1 MIQRVLAERLI
12 TYSKQYPIITI
23 TGPRQS
29 GKTTLVRRLFA
40 DHTYVSLED
49 LDNRAYAKE
58 DPRGFLKQYA
68 QGAIIDE
75 AQNAPDLFS
84 YLQTEVDLNPK
95 AGRFILTGSQQ
106 FEMMERITQ
115 SLAGRTAIARLLPLS
130 IEELLPNLL
139 GETIND
145 CLYTGFYPAIYDRSL
160 NPSETYSFYVNTY
173 LERDVRSLLG
183 IQDLSQFEIF
193 LRLCAGRVG
202 QLVNFSSMSAEVGVS
217 YKTIQAWLSVLE
229 ASYIV
234 KRVQPWHANLKKRLV
249 KSPKLYFYD
258 VGLAAYL
265 IGIQNADQLQAHPL
279 RGALFENMM
288 VAEAF
293 KQQYNHGH
301 TQPLSFFRDSQG
313 NEVDLLIETG
323 AGLNAY
329 EIKSAQ
335 TIGSDFF
342 KGLNYL
348 QKLKVPIAETNLI
361 YGGDET
367 RTQSGHKVQSWRTV
381 DFG

>member
-1 MIQRVLAERLI
+1 MIPRTLTPELKDY
-12 TYSKQYPIITI
+12 TKQYPIITV

-29 GKTTLVRRLFA
+29 GKTTLVRSVFPNHA
-40 DHTYVSLED
+40 YVTLED
-49 LDNRAYAKE
+49 LDTRREAIE
-58 DPRGFLKQYA
+58 DPRGFLQRYSK
-68 QGAIIDE
+68 GAIFDE
-75 AQNAPDLFS
+75 AQNVPDLFS
-84 YLQTEVDLNPK
+84 YLQTEVDERPEP
-95 AGRFILTGSQQ
+95 GRFILTGSQQ
-106 FEMMERITQ
+106 FEMMERVTQ

-130 IEELLPNLL
+130 LQELLVSK
-139 GETIND
+139 ETIALND
-145 CLYTGFYPAIYDRSL
+145 CLYSGFYPAIHNREL
-160 NPSETYSFYVNTY
+160 NPSKALAFYISTY
-173 LERDVRSLLG
+173 LERDVRSVLG
-183 IQDLSQFEIF
+183 VTDLSRFDIF
-193 LRLCAGRVG
+193 LRLCAGRAG
-202 QLVNFSSMSAEVGVS
+202 QLLNTSSLGSEVGVS
-217 YKTIQAWLSVLE
+217 HNTIRSWLSVLE
-229 ASYIV
+229 ASFII
-234 KRVQPWHANLKKRLV
+234 KLLPPWHAKLKKRLV

-301 TQPLSFFRDSQG
+301 SQPLSFFRDSQG

-381 DFG
+381 DFS

>member
-1 MIQRVLAERLI
+1 MIPRSIASQLVGYA
-12 TYSKQYPIITI
+12 KQYPILTI

-29 GKTTLVRRLFA
+29 GKTTLVRELFK
-40 DHTYVSLED
+40 DHAYVSLED
-49 LDNRAYAKE
+49 LDNRSYAKG
-58 DPRGFLKQYA
+58 DPRGFLAHYSE
-68 QGAIIDE
+68 GAILDE
-75 AQNAPDLFS
+75 AQNCPSLFS
-84 YLQTEVDLNPK
+84 YLQTEVDLRPK

-130 IEELLPNLL
+130 L
-139 GETIND
+139 GELCSEGVEKTIND
-145 CLYTGFYPAIYDRSL
+145 YLYTGFYPAIYDRGL
-160 NPSETYSFYVNTY
+160 NPSETYSFYANTY
-173 LERDVRSLLG
+173 LERDVRSLLS
-183 IQDLSQFEIF
+183 IQDLSQFETF
-193 LRLCAGRVG
+193 LQLCAGRVG
-202 QLVNFSSMSAEVGVS
+202 QLVNFSAMSAEVGVS

-265 IGIQNADQLQAHPL
+265 MGIQNADQLQAHPL

-293 KQQYNHGH
+293 KQQYNHGQS
-301 TQPLSFFRDSQG
+301 QPISFFRDSQG

-323 AGLNAY
+323 VGLRAY
-329 EIKSAQ
+329 EIKSGQ

-342 KGLNYL
+342 KGLDYL
-348 QKLKVPIAETNLI
+348 KKLNVPIVGTHLI
-361 YGGDET
+361 YGGEENQI
-367 RTQSGHKVQSWRTV
+367 RSNHKVQSWRTAN
-381 DFG
+381 FQ

>member
-1 MIQRVLAERLI
+1 MIQRALAEKLLL
-12 TYSKQYPIITI
+12 YAKQYPIITL

-29 GKTTLVRRLFA
+29 GKTTLVRQLFA
-40 DHTYVSLED
+40 DHAYVSLED

-58 DPRGFLKQYA
+58 DPRGFLKQYS

-84 YLQTEVDLNPK
+84 YLQTEVDRTPD

-139 GETIND
+139 GETINE
-145 CLYTGFYPAIYDRSL
+145 CLYTGFYPAIYDRRL
-160 NPSETYSFYVNTY
+160 NPSETYGFYVNTY
-173 LERDVRSLLG
+173 LERDARSLLG
-183 IQDLSQFEIF
+183 IQNLSQFEIF
-193 LRLCAGRVG
+193 IRLCAGRAG

-217 YKTIQAWLSVLE
+217 YKTIQAWISVLE

-265 IGIQNADQLQAHPL
+265 IGIQNADQLQVHPL

-288 VAEAF
+288 IAEAF
-293 KQQYNHGH
+293 KQQYNNGGS
-301 TQPLSFFRDSQG
+301 QPLSFFRDSQG

-323 AGLNAY
+323 AGLNVY

-342 KGLNYL
+342 KGLDYL
-348 QKLKVPIAETNLI
+348 QKLNVPIAQTNLI
-361 YGGDET
+361 YGGDGS
-367 RTQSGHKVQSWRTV
+367 RTQSGHTVQSWRTV
-381 DFG
+381 NFG

>member
-1 MIQRVLAERLI
+1 MILRALAERLI

-23 TGPRQS
+23 TAPRQS
-29 GKTTLVRRLFA
+29 GKTTLVRQLFA
-40 DHTYVSLED
+40 DHAYVSLED
-49 LDNRAYAKE
+49 LDNRTYAKE
-58 DPRGFLKQYA
+58 DPRGFLKQYG

-84 YLQTEVDLNPK
+84 YLQTEVDLNPE

-106 FEMMERITQ
+106 FEIMERITQ

-130 IEELLPNLL
+130 IEELLPDLL

-183 IQDLSQFEIF
+183 IQDLSRFEIF

-229 ASYIV
+229 ASFIIKLLPPGIPSSRSV
-234 KRVQPWHANLKKRLV
+234 WSNL
-249 KSPKLYFYD
+249 
-258 VGLAAYL
+258 
-265 IGIQNADQLQAHPL
+265 
-279 RGALFENMM
+279 
-288 VAEAF
+288 
-293 KQQYNHGH
+293 
-301 TQPLSFFRDSQG
+301 LSCIF
-313 NEVDLLIETG
+313 TM
-323 AGLNAY
+323 
-329 EIKSAQ
+329 SA
-335 TIGSDFF
+335 S
-342 KGLNYL
+342 L
-348 QKLKVPIAETNLI
+348 PI
-361 YGGDET
+361 
-367 RTQSGHKVQSWRTV
+367 
-381 DFG
+381 